1 MNYEKIYNQ
10 LIDRARTR
18 KLEVYK
24 ERHHIIPR
32 CIGGTDDIDNLVEL
46 TAREH
51 FIAHKLLCKIYPN
64 IKGIQLAFWAM
75 VVYKSKKNQRTYK
88 ISNREY
94 ESIRLS
100 VIDIIRETQRNREH
114 LPHSIETKQ
123 KISTALKGKSKSNQH
138 IKNMSKSL
146 KGKPAWNKGV
156 TGIIK
161 DSDETKEKKR
171 QAHLGK
177 KRQPHFEETKQL
189 LREQRLGKPST
200 RKNYKH
206 SEETKQKIR
215 ESKLNKKM

>member
-1 MNYEKIYNQ
+1 MNYEQIYNQ

-18 KLEVYK
+18 ILTDYK
-24 ERHHIIPR
+24 ERHHIVPK
-32 CIGGTDDIDNLVEL
+32 CIGGTDNIDNLVDL

-51 FIAHKLLCKIYPN
+51 FIAHKLLCKIHPN

-94 ESIRLS
+94 ELIRLS

-114 LPHSIETKQ
+114 LPHSTETKQ
-123 KISTALKGKSKSNQH
+123 KISTALKGKSKSDQH

-146 KGKPAWNKGV
+146 KGKPAWNNGV

-161 DSDETKEKKR
+161 DSDETREKKR
-171 QAHLGK
+171 LAHLGK
-177 KRQPHFEETKQL
+177 KR
-189 LREQRLGKPST
+189 KP
-200 RKNYKH
+200 H
-206 SEETKQKIR
+206 SELTKEKIR
-215 ESKLNKKM
+215 KSLEQNRLNKKNQN

>member
-1 MNYEKIYNQ
+1 MNYEQIYNQ

-18 KLEVYK
+18 KLKGYK
-24 ERHHIIPR
+24 ERHHIIPS
-32 CIGGTDDIDNLVEL
+32 CIGGTDVESNLVDL

-94 ESIRLS
+94 ESIRLT
-100 VIDIIRETQRNREH
+100 VIDIIRETQRNRKH
-114 LPHSIETKQ
+114 SPHSIETKQ
-123 KISTALKGKSKSNQH
+123 KISTALKGKSKSDQH

-177 KRQPHFEETKQL
+177 KRQPH
-189 LREQRLGKPST
+189 
-200 RKNYKH
+200 
-206 SEETKQKIR
+206 SEETKEKIR
-215 ESKLNKKM
+215 KSLEQTRLNKKTT

>member
-1 MNYEKIYNQ
+1 MNYEQIYKQ
-10 LIDRARTR
+10 LIDRAQTR
-18 KLEVYK
+18 VLTGYK

-32 CIGGTDDIDNLVEL
+32 CVGGSDDASNLVDL

-51 FIAHKLLCKIYPN
+51 FIAHKLLCEIYPT

-100 VIDIIRETQRNREH
+100 VIDIIRETQLNRER

-123 KISTALKGKSKSNQH
+123 KISMALKGKSKSNQH

-146 KGKPAWNKGV
+146 KGKPACNKGV

-161 DSDETKEKKR
+161 DSIETREKKR
-171 QAHLGK
+171 LAHLGK
-177 KRQPHFEETKQL
+177 KR
-189 LREQRLGKPST
+189 KP
-200 RKNYKH
+200 H
-206 SEETKQKIR
+206 SEETKEKIR
-215 ESKLNKKM
+215 KSLEQTRLNKKNQN